1 MKDGYQRFAT
11 TGAGKAALCA
21 MVAGLV
27 FAPVVRADLE
37 GRKALETARAA
48 KASPTELLPLLDA
61 LIADEGE
68 PAEQRDGWR
77 AERAG
82 HVAAIARV
90 RATELLREATAGDAP
105 ADLAARLGAALTE
118 MREVSRGTAADDTR
132 DREII
137 RRLERQVQWLKV
149 RPRVDALE
157 RTLAAAR
164 EASGDTAET
173 LLRKARDMQ
182 AELNTLYP
190 DSPSASATRLRRLDD
205 ELAGLAR
212 ARGEAELARILGEA
226 RARAE
231 DETER
236 EALLASAEKLRADLD
251 AGRPEGEVTANRA
264 ALDRKAQEVRAAPF
278 LARAAR
284 LDAEAAALL
293 RAGDATAAGVKL
305 EAAMAEVAEAAKAF
319 PAGANPDADLAE
331 RLPFLWARRA
341 RLGDL
346 QRDFS
351 ALLLPLPG
359 AQGVWLMG
367 VEMPQSLHERLTGSN
382 PSRFPGVKRPVESV
396 SLADARLVARRLGW
410 IMGAEVRLPTLAEWG
425 AALAEGE
432 QRGWLAENSDGQVRE
447 VGRLAANAAG
457 FHDLVGNVAE
467 WLAPDP
473 NATTPLAEVVGG
485 NALESREA
493 VLKAPVREVEKSS
506 RDRLIGYRLV
516 LVKK

>member
-1 MKDGYQRFAT
+1 LVWSAMSLMVCTMPSIFCTLPDSSSIAAEASFIPSAT
-11 TGAGKAALCA
+11 RW
-21 MVAGLV
+21 MV
-27 FAPVVRADLE
+27 VV
-37 GRKALETARAA
+37 
-48 KASPTELLPLLDA
+48 
-61 LIADEGE
+61 
-68 PAEQRDGWR
+68 
-77 AERAG
+77 
-82 HVAAIARV
+82 
-90 RATELLREATAGDAP
+90 
-105 ADLAARLGAALTE
+105 AALTTCWLSWA
-118 MREVSRGTAADDTR
+118 RCSVCDD
-132 DREII
+132 
-137 RRLERQVQWLKV
+137 
-149 RPRVDALE
+149 
-157 RTLAAAR
+157 
-164 EASGDTAET
+164 
-173 LLRKARDMQ
+173 
-182 AELNTLYP
+182 
-190 DSPSASATRLRRLDD
+190 
-205 ELAGLAR
+205 
-212 ARGEAELARILGEA
+212 
-226 RARAE
+226 
-231 DETER
+231 
-236 EALLASAEKLRADLD
+236 
-251 AGRPEGEVTANRA
+251 
-264 ALDRKAQEVRAAPF
+264 
-278 LARAAR
+278 

>member
-1 MKDGYQRFAT
+1 MKDGFQGFAT
-11 TGAGKAALCA
+11 RGVRKATLCA
-21 MVAGLV
+21 VVASLA
-27 FAPVVRADLE
+27 FAPVARADLE

-48 KASPTELLPLLDA
+48 KAAPAELLPLLDA

-68 PAEQRDGWR
+68 PAEQRDAWR

-82 HVAAIARV
+82 HAAAIARA
-90 RATELLREATAGDAP
+90 RATALLREATAGDAP
-105 ADLAARLGAALTE
+105 ADMAARLGAALAE
-118 MREVSRGTAADDTR
+118 MKEVSRGAAADDTR
-132 DREII
+132 DRELI
-137 RRLERQVQWLKV
+137 RRLERQVQWLEV

-164 EASGDTAET
+164 EASGDAAEA
-173 LLRKARDMQ
+173 LLRKARDLQ
-182 AELNTLYP
+182 AELNALYP
-190 DSPSASATRLRRLDD
+190 DSPSASTTRLRRLDD
-205 ELAGLAR
+205 ELAGLSR
-212 ARGEAELARILGEA
+212 SRGEGELARILAEA
-226 RARAE
+226 RARAD

-251 AGRPEGEVTANRA
+251 AGRPEGEAAANRA
-264 ALDRKAQEVRAAPF
+264 ALEGRMQEVRAAPY
-278 LARAAR
+278 LARASR

-293 RAGDATAAGVKL
+293 RAGDTAAAATRL

-319 PAGANPDADLAE
+319 PAGAKPDADLGE

-346 QRDFS
+346 QREFS

-359 AQGVWLMG
+359 AKGVWLMG
-367 VEMPQSLHERLTGSN
+367 VEMPQALHERLTGAN

-396 SLADARLVARRLGW
+396 NLADARLVARRLGW

-425 AALAEGE
+425 AALGE
-432 QRGWLAENSDGQVRE
+432 SEQQGWLADNSDGQVRE

-473 NATTPLAEVVGG
+473 QATTPLARVVGG
-485 NALESREA
+485 SALESREA
-493 VLKAPVREVEKSS
+493 VLKAPVREVEGAS
-506 RDRLIGYRLV
+506 RDRLIGYRLM
-516 LVKK
+516 LVKP